1 MLSVGGYMNK
11 KGNNKKID
19 IPYNNSSFGDL
30 TIPVLLWDANE
41 FDGMTASKLSQYTL
55 MRLYSAD
62 KSWCDDVGFSILRLA
77 AFG

>member
-1 MLSVGGYMNK
+1 MTRLDGK
-11 KGNNKKID
+11 KMIFESCRED
-19 IPYNNSSFGDL
+19 RVREERDL
-30 TIPVLLWDANE
+30 MDLWDANE
-41 FDGMTASKLSQYTL
+41 FDGMPASKLSQYTL